1 MDRDLLE
8 SLLESPRLPSLPA
21 VAVEVISLVQDEDV
35 SIDRLAAKIQMDAA
49 MAGKILKTANS
60 SLYGLAEPVSTISA
74 ALVVLGLNTV
84 KTLALGFSLL
94 GNFQEQPDDGFDRD
108 AYWKRSLYSA
118 TSAKVIGTRLSLP
131 FQEEIFLAGLL
142 QDMGII
148 AMRQVL
154 GSRYEDLLD
163 QAGGHHPILVELE
176 RAAFDLDHAAVG
188 AELAQSWNVPEIL
201 TVPIRY
207 HEEPEEAPEAFR
219 QGAMCVALGNRVADM
234 FMHEESGNAL
244 ELFKAGAKEWF
255 GIEEDRVEPLLK
267 EIHEQADEIKRL
279 FALPMGQLDNFEST
293 LARATEQLLSI
304 SITTQQETTRLAQ
317 ENEAL
322 AKEVESD
329 ALTGVANRRKF
340 NEIVT
345 EAFGLTT
352 QNGVAVSLMF
362 FDADHFKSFND
373 TYGHQL
379 GDRVLI
385 ELAGKITATLPDHAT
400 VCRYGGEEFAVI
412 LPGTDR
418 KQASKLADVVR
429 EAIGSKPLL
438 EYEGE
443 SMHVTVSIGVSTHE
457 GQTFVRPEQFIK
469 AADMAVYAAKQAGR
483 NCVRV
488 FTPRVRPAAA

>member
-1 MDRDLLE
+1 MDQDLLE

-21 VAVEVISLVQDEDV
+21 VVVEVISLVQDHEV
-35 SIDRLAAKIQMDAA
+35 SIDKLAGKIQLDAA
-49 MAGKILKTANS
+49 MASKILKTANS
-60 SLYGLAEPVSTISA
+60 SLYGQTEPVSNISS

-94 GNFQEQPDDGFDRD
+94 GSFQDQEDEGFDRE
-108 AYWKRSLYSA
+108 AYWKRSLYAA
-118 TSAKVIGTRLSLP
+118 TSARVISSRLSLP

-154 GSRYEDLLD
+154 AGRYDALLN
-163 QAGGHHPILVELE
+163 QADGHHPILVEFE
-176 RAAFDLDHAAVG
+176 REAFDLDHPTVG
-188 AELAQSWNVPEIL
+188 AELAKSWNVPEVL

-207 HEEPEEAPEAFR
+207 HEEPEEAPEEHR
-219 QGAMCVALGNRVADM
+219 EGAMCVALGNRVADM

-244 ELFKAGAKEWF
+244 ELFKAGALAWF
-255 GIEEDRVEPLLK
+255 GIEEERIEGLLK
-267 EIHEQADEIKRL
+267 EIHEQADEVKKL
-279 FALPMGQLDNFEST
+279 FALPMGQLDNFEAT
-293 LARATEQLLSI
+293 LARATEQLVTMSI
-304 SITTQQETTRLAQ
+304 ETQQETTRL
-317 ENEAL
+317 EREKEEL
-322 AKEVESD
+322 VKEVESD

-340 NEIVT
+340 NTLVAD
-345 EAFGLTT
+345 AFARSSA
-352 QNGVAVSLMF
+352 NGVSLSLMF

-385 ELAGKITATLPDHAT
+385 ELAAKITDNLPEHAT
-400 VCRYGGEEFAVI
+400 VCRYGGEEFAVV

-418 KQASKLADVVR
+418 KLAAKLADDVR
-429 EAIGSKPLL
+429 EAVSGEPLL
-438 EYEGE
+438 EHDGE
-443 SMHVTVSIGVSTHE
+443 PMRVTVSIGVSTHE
-457 GQTFVRPEQFIK
+457 GATFGRPEQLIK

-488 FTPRVRPAAA
+488 FTPRIKPAAA